1 MDHQPGSR
9 IPAKKKFRDRLI
21 RLTSQHSDW
30 VIGYQDEVWWSRY
43 AQPHLHSWSPDGKP
57 LRLVEQV
64 ALGKD
69 DTPKALACYGILLR
83 HCPRQAE
90 QWVEEM
96 WLRFV
101 EGRPISGITTQF
113 LEWCCEKLARRG
125 KPVLILVWDN
135 ARWHISRAVHQ
146 WIRAHNRECLKTGT
160 GTRIFVCPLPTKS
173 PWLNPIEP
181 KWVHGKRRIVE
192 PDRTLSPD
200 ELEERVCAALACS
213 REDHLTLSENL
224 P

>member
-21 RLTSQHSDW
+21 GLTSQHPDW
-30 VIGYQDEVWWSRY
+30 AIGFQDEVWWSRY

-64 ALGKD
+64 APGKD

-83 HCPRQAE
+83 HCPQQAE
-90 QWVEEM
+90 QWAEEM

-101 EGRPISGITTQF
+101 EGRPISAITTQF
-113 LEWCCEKLARRG
+113 LQWCCEKLAQRG
-125 KPVLILVWDN
+125 KRVLILVWDN
-135 ARWHISRAVHQ
+135 ARWHISRAVQQ
-146 WIRAHNRECLKTGT
+146 WIRTHNQTCLKTGQ
-160 GTRIFVCPLPTKS
+160 GTRIFVCPLPVKS

-192 PDRTLSPD
+192 PDRTLSPH
-200 ELEERVCAALACS
+200 ELEERVCAALACPH
-213 REDHLTLSENL
+213 EDHLSISENVS
-224 P
+224 